1 MITTN
6 LPSLE
11 TMLASFSTPACG
23 SPAAEIRQRA
33 QHLAATQ
40 NTVLGSARAAA
51 RERQAGKSYRKSLG
65 LRVGGDEDKR
75 KSHDSRR
82 SFSLDLEDRIHKGMA
97 ELRTKT
103 RMGHKKGRASGGA
116 SGSHEPAAGRTSVEE
131 TPEQAAPESLTSVPN
146 RTVYRPVYL
155 LVSPLQGVVTNLATL
170 SIPSPLATL
179 SRKLPVRSFSWSGQK
194 TSPSGGR
201 GRAAPMGA
209 STSEAELKLIT
220 HPTLAIYGDSDVF
233 VAARKLREWASRLE
247 GVPDSKFRA
256 HEVSTAGHFWF
267 QGSAPSILRDAI
279 RIFAGGLLAGD
290 TV

>member
-1 MITTN
+1 M
-6 LPSLE
+6 
-11 TMLASFSTPACG
+11 
-23 SPAAEIRQRA
+23 
-33 QHLAATQ
+33 
-40 NTVLGSARAAA
+40 
-51 RERQAGKSYRKSLG
+51 ERQAGKTYRKSLG

-103 RMGHKKGRASGGA
+103 RMGHKKRRVSGGA
-116 SGSHEPAAGRTSVEE
+116 SDSPAAAAARTSVEE
-131 TPEQAAPESLTSVPN
+131 APEKAAPEHLAPVPN
-146 RTVYRPVYL
+146 RTAYRPVYL
-155 LVSPLQGVVTNLATL
+155 LVSPLQGVVTNLATM
-170 SIPSPLATL
+170 SIPSPLASL

-194 TSPSGGR
+194 SSRPGGKEQ
-201 GRAAPMGA
+201 AAPMGA
-209 STSEAELKLIT
+209 SSSEAELKLIT

-247 GVPDSKFRA
+247 AVPDSKFRA

-267 QGSAPSILRDAI
+267 QGNAPSILRDAV
-279 RIFAGGLLAGD
+279 RIFTEGVLAGD